1 MDTEPQKGTLIT
13 SKDVAEWMGSRVG
26 SKDGPL
32 TRRRGNQIAAKFGQ
46 EFTYLNRS
54 GKRAIVD
61 RVLIAFRKLTG
72 DAVVYVQRKNLWR
85 KRASGDRGRRRVRE

>member
-13 SKDVAEWMGSRVG
+13 SKDVAEWMVQELEARTVLSQEDAGS
-26 SKDGPL
+26 
-32 TRRRGNQIAAKFGQ
+32 QIAAKFGH
-46 EFTYLNRS
+46 EFTYLSRS

-72 DAVVYVQRKNLWR
+72 DTVVYVQRKNLWR
-85 KRASGDRGRRRVRE
+85 KRASGDSDRRRVRE